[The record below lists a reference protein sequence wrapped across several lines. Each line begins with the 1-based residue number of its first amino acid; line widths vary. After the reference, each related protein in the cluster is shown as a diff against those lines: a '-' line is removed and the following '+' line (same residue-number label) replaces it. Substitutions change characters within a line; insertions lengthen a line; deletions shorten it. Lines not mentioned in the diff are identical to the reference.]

1 MEINRRN
8 FIQLLA
14 GGAAGIHMTPLPW
27 KLMDDIAI
35 WTQNN
40 WPWVPKPEKGRFDH
54 EKSVCTLC
62 PGGCGIEVRKVGDRA
77 VKIEGRTDYP
87 LNPGGICPL
96 GAGGLQLLYDETIR
110 FTSPMKRVGP
120 RGSGQFQEISWSEAL
135 GTLAGRIGKL
145 RKEGRPEALAAVDG
159 NRRGSAEAE
168 LIQRL
173 LESVGSPNT
182 FRMPTIEDT
191 YVTAN
196 LLMQGNPGPMA
207 YDLENADYILSVGP
221 ALIEGWG
228 APGRVIAAWGR
239 WHENADGKGPKVVQ
253 VESRASNTASKS
265 DGWLAPRPGTEAALA
280 LGLAH
285 VMIRENL
292 VDPSFL
298 SNYTHGFEDWTD
310 DEGRDRKG
318 FKTMVLNAYAP
329 AEVEKITGVSA
340 DRIVEIAR
348 EFGKAKSP
356 LAVYGKGKG
365 NLNGSLLECMA
376 VQSLNAL
383 KGNINKPGGA
393 IVQEGLPVA
402 AWPAVTPDAVARQGL
417 ETGRLNGAGIPQL
430 PLSESL
436 VGDLSRAVLES
447 SGAPTVDTLLVFAAN
462 PVYTL
467 PDGGAFEQALKK
479 VPFIVSFSP
488 FRDETAAMAD
498 LILPDHTNLEKME
511 DVVWPTGL
519 QYPFLGLSKPV
530 VRPLYK
536 TRHSGDAVIALAKK
550 IGEPVAAA
558 FPWGD
563 FEDALKE
570 RLQGLA
576 ESRGLT
582 SWDGSEPAWETFA
595 RGRGVSP
602 DYDSF
607 DDLWDELE
615 SSGFWYKP
623 THAFYTWLTC
633 FRTPSGRFEFASE
646 RLARALTAAAGG
658 DPGTA
663 LSKLGVEAKGDEA
676 TMPHYEQ
683 ALSGEAG
690 GEELQLVPYELIN
703 VSTGWLPNPP
713 FLTKTLFDTQLRK
726 DDSFAKM
733 NPATADRLGL
743 RQGERVRIRSDAGEV
758 QARVDRFEGAM
769 PGYVY
774 LPMGFGHTAYGVY
787 QKGKGANPMSVVTAG
802 RDPLSGQSVWWSTR
816 VRVSKA

>member
-87 LNPGGICPL
+87 VNPGGICPL

-120 RGSGQFQEISWSEAL
+120 RGAGQFTAISWSEAL
-135 GTLAGRIGKL
+135 ATLAERIGML

-159 NRRGSAEAE
+159 NRRGNAEGT
-168 LIQRL
+168 LIRRL
-173 LESVGSPNT
+173 LESVGSPNY
-182 FRMPTIEDT
+182 FRMPSIEDT
-191 YVTAN
+191 YTTAN

-239 WHENADGKGPKVVQ
+239 WHESSNGNGPKVVQ

-265 DGWLAPRPGTEAALA
+265 DGWVAPRPGTEAALA

-285 VMIRENL
+285 VMIREKL
-292 VDPSFL
+292 VDLSFL

-310 DEGRDRKG
+310 EEGRNRKG
-318 FKTMVLNAYAP
+318 FRSMVLDGYAP
-329 AEVEKITGVSA
+329 AEVEGITGVSA
-340 DRIVEIAR
+340 DRIVAIGR

-356 LAVYGKGKG
+356 LALYGKGKG

-393 IVQEGLPVA
+393 VVQEGLPVA
-402 AWPAVTPDAVARQGL
+402 SWADVSPDAVAARGL
-417 ETGRLNGAGIPQL
+417 ETGRLNGSGSPRL

-436 VGDLSRAVLES
+436 VENLSRAVLES
-447 SGAPTVDTLLVFAAN
+447 NGTPPVDTLLVFAAN

-467 PDGGAFEQALKK
+467 PDGGAFGKALGKI
-479 VPFIVSFSP
+479 PFIVSFSP

-498 LILPDHTNLEKME
+498 LILPDHTNLEKLE

-519 QYPFLGLSKPV
+519 QYPFLGLSRPV

-536 TRHSGDAVIALAKK
+536 TRHSGDAVIALAGK
-550 IGEPVAAA
+550 IGDPVAAA
-558 FPWGD
+558 FPWGG
-563 FEDALKE
+563 FEEALKE
-570 RLQGLA
+570 RLRGLA
-576 ESRGLT
+576 ESPGLT
-582 SWDGSEPAWETFA
+582 SWDESKPAWETFA
-595 RGRGVSP
+595 RGRSVSP

-607 DDLWDELE
+607 DDLWDQLE
-615 SSGFWYKP
+615 SSGFWYRP
-623 THAFYTWLTC
+623 THAFYTWLSC
-633 FRTPSGRFEFASE
+633 FRTPSGKFEFASG
-646 RLARALTAAAGG
+646 RLEQAVKAAAGG
-658 DPGTA
+658 DAGDG
-663 LSKLGVEAKGDEA
+663 LRKMGVEAVGDQA
-676 TMPHYEQ
+676 YMPHYEQ
-683 ALSGEAG
+683 TLSGD
-690 GEELQLVPYELIN
+690 GEEGLKLVPYELFN
-703 VSTGWLPNPP
+703 VSTDRLPNPP

-726 DDSFAKM
+726 DESFVKM

-743 RQGERVRIRSDAGEV
+743 EQGERIRIQSDAGEV
-758 QARVDRFEGAM
+758 KARVDRFEGAM
-769 PGYVY
+769 PGYLY
-774 LPMGFGHTAYGVY
+774 LPMGFGHTAYGIY
-787 QKGKGANPMSVVTAG
+787 QKGKGVNPMNLVAAG
-802 RDPLSGQSVWWSTR
+802 KDPLSGQSVWWSAR